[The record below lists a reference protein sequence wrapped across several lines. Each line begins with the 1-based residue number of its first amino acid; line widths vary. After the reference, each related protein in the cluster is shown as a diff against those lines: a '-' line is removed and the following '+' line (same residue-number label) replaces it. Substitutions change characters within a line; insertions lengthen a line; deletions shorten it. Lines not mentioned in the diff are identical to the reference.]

1 MYKFFTSIK
10 ERTYVFFSF
19 KFIFSSLCQVFT
31 SGWTTLPL
39 TTRTGLKGSHRNKEK
54 KRETALQWE
63 THQVS
68 SLQLMPVNSSLALY
82 VGNVSLGSPAL
93 VTIFLQLGFI
103 RCCDYIPGAPDMFLV
118 RIDNDKLKAIFFTL
132 SWRRNTPITCV
143 HIVGVKI
150 TDVI

>member
-1 MYKFFTSIK
+1 M
-10 ERTYVFFSF
+10 
-19 KFIFSSLCQVFT
+19 FT

-118 RIDNDKLKAIFFTL
+118 RIDNDKLKAIFFLLCREEETL
-132 SWRRNTPITCV
+132 LLPVYILWV
-143 HIVGVKI
+143 LKLQM
-150 TDVI
+150 